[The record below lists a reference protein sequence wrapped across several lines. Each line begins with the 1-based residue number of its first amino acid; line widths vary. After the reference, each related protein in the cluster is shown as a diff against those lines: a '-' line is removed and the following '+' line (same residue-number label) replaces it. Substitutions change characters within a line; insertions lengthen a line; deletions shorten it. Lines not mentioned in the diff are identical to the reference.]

1 MLQGGK
7 QVSSGPL
14 WGRLCGQKHLLYLR
28 MLVIPTPS
36 LQTPLTA
43 LSHQDNQNVPTLLGA
58 ATLVFPGL
66 GLPNVSCRQRAHTL
80 SDQHWGGCSEN
91 SVLTTPSSHQDQAGG
106 WM

>member
-14 WGRLCGQKHLLYLR
+14 WGHLCGQKHLLYLR

-91 SVLTTPSSHQDQAGG
+91 SVLTTPPSHQDQAGG

>member
-1 MLQGGK
+1 M
-7 QVSSGPL
+7 SSGPL
-14 WGRLCGQKHLLYLR
+14 WGHLCGQKHLLYR

-43 LSHQDNQNVPTLLGA
+43 LSHQDNQNVLTLLGA
-58 ATLVFPGL
+58 ATLVLPDL
-66 GLPNVSCRQRAHTL
+66 GLPNVSCRQTAHAL

-91 SVLTTPSSHQDQAGG
+91 SVLTTPPFQDQAGG

>member
-14 WGRLCGQKHLLYLR
+14 WGHLCGQKHLLYLR